1 MQADRLSGKTALVT
15 GAASGIGLATARRFA
30 GEGAR
35 VYCSDVQLEGCEA
48 AAKSIREAGGDATSV
63 ACNVTRSEECDAAVA
78 AVIEGAGSLDVLANI
93 AGIGIYRH
101 ATDYS
106 DGEWRRV
113 IEVNLNGS
121 FFMCRAAIPH
131 LLESKGSI
139 VNMASAAG
147 LSATPYGA
155 AYSAS
160 KGGVVMLT
168 KSLAI
173 EYGRQGLR
181 TNCVCP
187 GGVDTPLTRSF
198 SVPGG
203 VDPALMARLNFLG
216 TLGQP
221 DEIAALVAYLVSDE
235 ARYVNGAAISIDGG
249 QTC

>member
-1 MQADRLSGKTALVT
+1 MHADRLHGKIALVT
-15 GAASGIGLATARRFA
+15 GAASGIGLATAQRFA
-30 GEGAR
+30 AEGAQ

-48 AAKSIREAGGDATSV
+48 AAKSIREAGGNATAV
-63 ACNVTRSEECDAAVA
+63 ACNVTRSEECDSAVA
-78 AVIEGAGSLDVLANI
+78 TVVAGAGSLDILANI

-106 DGEWRRV
+106 DDEWRRV

-131 LLESKGSI
+131 LLESNGAI

-181 TNCVCP
+181 VNCVCP

-198 SVPGG
+198 NVPGG

-221 DEIAALVAYLVSDE
+221 DEIAALIAYLVSQE

-249 QTC
+249 QTA

>member
-1 MQADRLSGKTALVT
+1 MDTERLQGKVVLVT
-15 GAASGIGLATARRFA
+15 GAASGIGRATALRFA
-30 GEGAR
+30 AEGAR
-35 VYCSDVQLEGCEA
+35 VFCSDVQFEACEA
-48 AAKSIREAGGDATSV
+48 TAKSIREAGGEAIAI
-63 ACNVTRSEECDAAVA
+63 ACNVTRSEECDAAVS
-78 AVIEGAGSLDVLANI
+78 AVVEQAGALDVLANI

-106 DGEWRRV
+106 DDEWRRV

-121 FFMCRAAIPH
+121 FFMCRAAIPR

-139 VNMASAAG
+139 INMASAAG

-160 KGGVVMLT
+160 
-168 KSLAI
+168 

-181 TNCVCP
+181 ANCVCP

-198 SVPGG
+198 NVPGG
-203 VDPALMARLNFLG
+203 VDPALMARLNFLPM
-216 TLGQP
+216 LGQP
-221 DEIAALVAYLVSDE
+221 DDIAALVAYLASDE